1 MVTGVW
7 GYAPTS
13 KIPGPAGVAGSEI
26 CRKCGYTSYA
36 CYITLFTPLVGLLSE
51 KWHKKSRKPFT
62 KISCWVVPPTG
73 GWYSVLKVRVRLAR
87 YITLF
92 TPLVGLLSEK
102 WHKKSRKP
110 FTKISCWVVPPTGG
124 WYSVLKVRVRLAR

>member
-1 MVTGVW
+1 MPQQAKSPARQGW
-7 GYAPTS
+7 
-13 KIPGPAGVAGSEI
+13 PGQGFAGSVATLPMLATLLHLLHWWASFLKNGI
-26 CRKCGYTSYA
+26 RKAGN
-36 CYITLFTPLVGLLSE
+36 LS
-51 KWHKKSRKPFT
+51 

-110 FTKISCWVVPPTGG
+110 FTKISCWMVPPTGG